1 MRLRLALALAAAQGM
16 AAQAARAESPV
27 VVFAAAS
34 LADAMGDVARA
45 WEAQGHPRPVLSFG
59 SSAAMARAVEAGA
72 PAQLFAS
79 ADERWMDDLAQ
90 HDLLLPGSRRD
101 VLGNRLVLVEPRGAA
116 PVTIARAEGSGAE
129 GSGAEGSESK
139 GSGAQG
145 GKPGFAA
152 VLAGVLGAD
161 GRLAVGDPASVPAG
175 IYAEQALRWLGAWD
189 TVCGRLARSD
199 SVRSALLLVERGEAP
214 AGIVYETDAAVSPGV
229 AVAGVFPEASHAP
242 ITYPFAA
249 LKGSGAEAAALL
261 AFVEGPEGTALFR
274 ARGFSAP

>member
-1 MRLRLALALAAAQGM
+1 MWLRMAPWLVAAQVAAAQVGP
-16 AAQAARAESPV
+16 ARAQAAPAGAGSGA

-79 ADERWMDDLAQ
+79 ADERWMDDLAH
-90 HDLLLPGSRRD
+90 HDLLVAGSRRD
-101 VLGNRLVLVEPRGAA
+101 VLGNRLVLVEPKGAA
-116 PVTIARAEGSGAE
+116 PVTIARAEGGGA
-129 GSGAEGSESK
+129 
-139 GSGAQG
+139 
-145 GKPGFAA
+145 GFAA
-152 VLAGVLGAD
+152 VLGEVLGAE

-175 IYAEQALRWLGAWD
+175 IYAEEALRWLGAWD
-189 TVCGRLARSD
+189 AVAGRLARSD

-214 AGIVYETDAAVSPGV
+214 AGVVYETDAMASPGV
-229 AVAGVFPEASHAP
+229 VVAGVFPEASHAP
-242 ITYPFAA
+242 IAYPFALLQGA
-249 LKGSGAEAAALL
+249 GAEAAALL
-261 AFVEGPEGTALFR
+261 AFVAGPEGAGLFR